1 MENVTKLSNNLGNY
15 KVVLEELFQ
24 SKISGLTLV
33 IIKSREILK
42 SICDDV
48 ISILFRN
55 TIQHRFSNTLLDYLL
70 LQSICSLS

>member
-1 MENVTKLSNNLGNY
+1 MENVTKLSNNLEDY

-24 SKISGLTLV
+24 SKISRLTLV